1 MLFYNEETQLA
12 NLSFFLIATTLP
24 IYAPLRLTNSSA
36 NWVFLALCG
45 KISSLYN
52 LNYFLKKEIEYYQRV
67 CRFFF
72 KEIYF
77 LQKLKALDR
86 ISFFI
91 FNLRLK
97 YIFNTFNIFFTL
109 SFTSLLVFIFLKN
122 FVANL

>member
-52 LNYFLKKEIEYYQRV
+52 LNYFLKKEIEYYQRL

-97 YIFNTFNIFFTL
+97 YIFNTFNIFF
-109 SFTSLLVFIFLKN
+109 SLLSKIYFL
-122 FVANL
+122 FYYMTF